1 MRLWTHRLPGILA
14 LGLVAGSI
22 LEKCVSHSLQKRGCQ
37 KPGRLFWLP
46 AVNALI
52 YTVYTGAAAGKEG
65 QAGGIFSCL
74 CASALLAVGIIDQKT
89 LEIPRGYNLFIGAV
103 GLLQALCRPGR
114 WYEYAAGFLAVSS
127 LLYLVFL
134 FTGGK
139 GVGGGDV
146 KLMAAAGLFLG
157 WGKIL
162 WAFWTGAAAG
172 VLVQSLPGKEKGRD
186 KRFALGPF
194 LAAGILAQML

>member
-103 GLLQALCRPGR
+103 GLLR
-114 WYEYAAGFLAVSS
+114 
-127 LLYLVFL
+127 
-134 FTGGK
+134 
-139 GVGGGDV
+139 
-146 KLMAAAGLFLG
+146 
-157 WGKIL
+157 
-162 WAFWTGAAAG
+162 
-172 VLVQSLPGKEKGRD
+172 
-186 KRFALGPF
+186 
-194 LAAGILAQML
+194 